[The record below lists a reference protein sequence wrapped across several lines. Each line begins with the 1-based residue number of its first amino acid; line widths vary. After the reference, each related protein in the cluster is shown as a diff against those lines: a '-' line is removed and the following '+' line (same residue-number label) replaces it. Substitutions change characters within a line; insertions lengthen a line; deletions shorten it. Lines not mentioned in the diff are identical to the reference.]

1 MNNDIK
7 IRNKKYEEFRKEF
20 TYSRNC
26 LDYES
31 LTELAKER
39 YTDVI
44 VGSDQLWLPVNIVS
58 DYYTLNWVPEEINK
72 ISYSTSFGFSSLNK
86 KYNNMYKNFLN
97 RINHIS
103 VREESGQKIIDN
115 FKLRSELVADPTLL
129 LTKDEWDKITIKAR
143 IIEEKYILCYFLG
156 KNKEHR
162 KFAERLKEKTG
173 LKIVSLNH
181 ADEYV
186 RYSDKYCDYAPYD
199 IGPKEFIN
207 LIKNAEY
214 VLTDSFHGTIFSIIF
229 NKKFYIFKRYKESK
243 YSTNSRIDSLID
255 TFKIPKEI
263 ILSGTESIEKVL
275 SYKIDYEL
283 TNKIVKEIRKKSI
296 DWLLKSITWKEK
308 KLKCIEIDVKE
319 DCCGC
324 TACMNV
330 CPKSAIEMEMDEEG
344 FLYPKVHKSKCIN
357 CGLCKNV
364 CPILNKNKNENFNQ
378 KGYIFQYKEDDIRLE
393 STSGGFFTAI
403 AEYILKNK
411 GVVYG
416 VSLDKNFVAKHERVT
431 DKQDLWKFRNSKY
444 VQSDPNK
451 TFKQVKQ
458 DLGKKLLVCYS
469 GTACEIEGL
478 KFYLNKAYDNLIT
491 VDVIC
496 RGVPSPLLWKKY
508 IEEKNKN
515 GQIDKVYF
523 REKKYGYKYS
533 NLCLHNKANKIIYS
547 NGIESDQYL
556 RAFFSNI
563 ACRPSCYNCH
573 FKEQYHKADFTIW
586 DCFNVYEY
594 DKNFDDDKGTTRV
607 LINSKKGNQI
617 FNQISKEHN
626 VKKIEIEKLVNNF
639 YQMFNPIKYNRKRKI
654 FFKELNVE
662 KIEKVLN
669 KYFPNSFKNKFEK
682 YMRIMLIKMHIYKS
696 VIKLGKKIRR
706 RH

>member
-1 MNNDIK
+1 MIQQQTRLKVADN
-7 IRNKKYEEFRKEF
+7 
-20 TYSRNC
+20 TG
-26 LDYES
+26 
-31 LTELAKER
+31 AKEIMCIR
-39 YTDVI
+39 CLG
-44 VGSDQLWLPVNIVS
+44 GS
-58 DYYTLNWVPEEINK
+58 
-72 ISYSTSFGFSSLNK
+72 
-86 KYNNMYKNFLN
+86 
-97 RINHIS
+97 
-103 VREESGQKIIDN
+103 
-115 FKLRSELVADPTLL
+115 
-129 LTKDEWDKITIKAR
+129 
-143 IIEEKYILCYFLG
+143 
-156 KNKEHR
+156 HR